1 MDKKVL
7 LNKVWNGEVNCDRC
21 RIKELVLFAH
31 LTPEDFNHIHTPI
44 MDVEF
49 SPSEKLYSEGKPGKH
64 IYTIRSGLV
73 KLETKQPDGN
83 HRVVRLLT
91 QGDVT
96 GLEAIIEEPYHHTA
110 TALKNAEVC
119 KIPVDVIH
127 NLQTHSQILCSDI
140 MDRWSKSVRQADEWL
155 AKLNTG
161 PARQRVDEL
170 INYLIENSETAP
182 EFFLPSRD
190 DIASILGLTRET
202 VSRAIAD
209 MKRDGRISSYG
220 HGIYE
225 RNIVDI

>member
-7 LNKVWNGEVNCDRC
+7 LNKVWNGEVKCDRC

-31 LTPEDFNHIHTPI
+31 LTPDDFNHIHSPI
-44 MDVEF
+44 TDIEF
-49 SPSEKLYSEGKPGKH
+49 TPSEKLYSEGKSGKH

-73 KLETKQPDGN
+73 KLEIKQPDGN
-83 HRVVRLLT
+83 HRLVRLLT

-96 GLEAIIEEPYHHTA
+96 GLETIIGEPYHHTA
-110 TALKNAEVC
+110 TALKTAEVC
-119 KIPVDVIH
+119 KIPEDVIH
-127 NLQTHSQILCSDI
+127 NLQAHSPVLCGDV
-140 MDRWSKSVRQADEWL
+140 MERWSKSVHQADEWL

-209 MKRDGRISSYG
+209 VKRDGRISSYG

-225 RNIVDI
+225 SNIVDI

>member
-1 MDKKVL
+1 MDKKVI
-7 LNKVWNGEVNCDRC
+7 LNKDWNSEVNCNRC
-21 RIKELVLFAH
+21 RIKDLVLFAH
-31 LTPEDFNHIHTPI
+31 LTADDFNHIHSPI
-44 MDVEF
+44 TNIEF
-49 SPSEKLYSEGKPGKH
+49 SPSEKLYSEGRAGKH

-83 HRVVRLLT
+83 LRIVRLLT

-96 GLEAIIEEPYHHTA
+96 GLETITGESYHHTA
-110 TALKNAEVC
+110 TALKSIEVC
-119 KIPVDVIH
+119 KIPEEVIH
-127 NLQTHSQILCSDI
+127 SLQAHSQILCRDI
-140 MDRWSKSVRQADEWL
+140 MDRWSKSVHQADEWL